1 MDTVAYIYFNSPEKD
16 SVIDLFKEIIKSGV
30 NVTHFGRNDPP
41 KKWNATPDEMN
52 NELFKEEAETNKW
65 CFLKDQKQKIEMTIH
80 ITYADNWSFS
90 DIDISGKNK
99 ENTINIA
106 SHLAESINSY
116 LCIQGSLGKG
126 KDQKW
131 NILYES
137 KTCPK
142 NIKDGINFA

>member
-90 DIDISGKNK
+90 DIDISGKIKKTQLTLLLILLNQLIL
-99 ENTINIA
+99 TYA
-106 SHLAESINSY
+106 SKVHLERVKIKSGTY
-116 LCIQGSLGKG
+116 YTKVRRV
-126 KDQKW
+126 QK
-131 NILYES
+131 I
-137 KTCPK
+137 
-142 NIKDGINFA
+142 